1 MKLYGLIGYPLGH
14 SFSQRYF
21 SEKFAAENIT
31 DCEYRNFPLEKIED
45 VALMIAGNKDLQGFN
60 ITIPYKQAIIP
71 YLSEIDPEAQAV
83 GAVNCV
89 RITRRTDLLSG
100 CPLDSIELKGY
111 NTDVYGFRNSLLRFI
126 GDNRPNAL
134 VLGTGGSSKAVKYV
148 LEGLGIE
155 YKNISRKASGKTLSY
170 EQLNDRIIAEYPLI
184 INCTPLGTYPDVG
197 VCPDLPYEAMG
208 PDNYLFDLVYN
219 PEVTEFLRRG
229 AAKGAHT
236 RNGYEM
242 LAGQAE
248 RSWGIW
254 NE

>member
-1 MKLYGLIGYPLGH
+1 MKLYGLIGFPLGH
-14 SFSQRYF
+14 SFSQKYF
-21 SEKFAAENIT
+21 SEKFIAESIS

-45 VALMIAGNKDLQGFN
+45 VDAMIAENKDLQGFN
-60 ITIPYKQAIIP
+60 VTIPYKQSIIP

-89 RITRRTDLLSG
+89 RITRG
-100 CPLDSIELKGY
+100 EGFIELKGY
-111 NTDVYGFRNSLLRFI
+111 NTDVYGFKDSLLRFI
-126 GDNRPNAL
+126 GGNRPKAL

-155 YKNISRKASGKTLSY
+155 YKNISRKVSDKTLSY
-170 EQLNDRIIAEYPLI
+170 EQLNDRIISDYPLI
-184 INCTPLGTYPDVG
+184 INCTPQGTYPDVYT
-197 VCPDLPYEAMG
+197 CPDLPYEAMG
-208 PDNYLFDLVYN
+208 PNNYLLDLIYN

-242 LAGQAE
+242 LVGQAE
-248 RSWGIW
+248 RSWEIW
-254 NE
+254 KE